1 MWPPFPAIESLF
13 EADTIRIGAEPTLAK
28 PLHRIVQADQERF
41 FWVVEDLWQWLA
53 AHGLSPLWSHAIT
66 FLTLC
71 LGLAGAVW
79 VVDFVI
85 LHVVAGFVKQRA
97 LHSRKPIYAI
107 LYQRKFFDRLLY
119 LIPPGVILFGVD
131 LFFQGF
137 APALVLVARVVTECV
152 LIFTSLLVCFSL
164 LDALN
169 DLYQRSPEAQRRS
182 IKGYIQI
189 GKILLA
195 FIAGILIVADILQ
208 KNPTSL
214 LVGLGAAAAVLSLV
228 FRDTL
233 LGFVA
238 SIQLSAQDM
247 VRPGDWIEMPGKQA
261 DGLVLDINLNSV
273 KVQNWDNT
281 ITMIPIYSLVSESFI
296 NWRGMETSGG
306 RRFTS
311 RFWLDVDSVS
321 PADEALLR
329 RLASGP
335 ATASEAKATIEL
347 ARSTSPQH
355 LTNLALFRAHMEVW
369 LFRNPTLNPR
379 LLTFARYL
387 SETTDHGIGFEIY
400 AFTKNTEN
408 EYVFDTVK
416 RSVTEHVIGCL
427 PLFGLRLFQRPTGQ
441 NVTTALRE
449 PK

>member
-71 LGLAGAVW
+71 LGLAAAVW

-195 FIAGILIVADILQ
+195 
-208 KNPTSL
+208 
-214 LVGLGAAAAVLSLV
+214 
-228 FRDTL
+228 
-233 LGFVA
+233 
-238 SIQLSAQDM
+238 QDM

-329 RLASGP
+329 RLASDP